1 MSALSDYKEAS
12 KFSLL
17 GPCLVRLVG
26 KNPLL
31 VYTRLNVDRA
41 TADDRRCSSI
51 GLVIRDFRGEVVAA
65 FVEYSKAIFRWMRL
79 KF

>member
-17 GPCLVRLVG
+17 GPLSGEVSWKKPPAG
-26 KNPLL
+26 
-31 VYTRLNVDRA
+31 VYKINVDRA